1 MWLFRNS
8 PGWPIPL
15 GVKTESSL
23 LSESNIDLWQQFTDD
38 LPVEQ
43 ASVEKPP
50 LDKSDATDGSEWTGK
65 FDRRARPRDQSGDES
80 DQADVP
86 GNNLQSNDLQSNDL
100 QSNDLQ
106 SKDNAE
112 DQVQLTTESDQKD
125 DRIKE

>member
-1 MWLFRNS
+1 M
-8 PGWPIPL
+8 
-15 GVKTESSL
+15 
-23 LSESNIDLWQQFTDD
+23 SESNIDLWQQFTDD

-50 LDKSDATDGSEWTGK
+50 LDKSDATDGSEWIGK

-86 GNNLQSNDLQSNDL
+86 GNNLQSNDLQS
-100 QSNDLQ
+100 
-106 SKDNAE
+106 KDNAE

>member
-8 PGWPIPL
+8 PGWPIPR